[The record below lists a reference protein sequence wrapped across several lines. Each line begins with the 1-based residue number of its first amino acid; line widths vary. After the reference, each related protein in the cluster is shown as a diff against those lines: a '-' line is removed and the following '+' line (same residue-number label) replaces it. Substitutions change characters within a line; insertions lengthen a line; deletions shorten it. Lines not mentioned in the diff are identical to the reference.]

1 MYSPDDIDL
10 AQPFELVFPVDENN
24 AERILQ
30 QDLGLQSPAAKSV
43 ESSEFDTLR

>member
-10 AQPFELVFPVDENN
+10 AQPFELVFPVDENT
-24 AERILQ
+24 AERISQ
-30 QDLGLQSPAAKSV
+30 QDQGLQSPAGKSV